1 MQGARWHRLFH
12 SLTGRPTE
20 FPARQEVEVQVG
32 NGLSSV
38 PAIVDHHPEAIFT
51 QSLLLRDNAYASEKV
66 SKKILIRGIGLSD
79 PDDQL
84 FRHEEQ
90 VHRGLGS
97 DVPEAEAQV
106 VLVDDIS
113 RNLPIRNLLED
124 GFFSHGKI
132 AVLRT
137 EAEAPSEA
145 TREPSLSSSR
155 GYSVALKGQ
164 W

>member
-1 MQGARWHRLFH
+1 MQGARWNRLFH

-51 QSLLLRDNAYASEKV
+51 QSLLLRDNADASEKV
-66 SKKILIRGIGLSD
+66 AKKILIRGIGLSD

-90 VHRGLGS
+90 VHRGLG
-97 DVPEAEAQV
+97 
-106 VLVDDIS
+106 L
-113 RNLPIRNLLED
+113 
-124 GFFSHGKI
+124 
-132 AVLRT
+132 
-137 EAEAPSEA
+137 
-145 TREPSLSSSR
+145 SLIHI
-155 GYSVALKGQ
+155 
-164 W
+164 